1 MTTKFT
7 RFPYLTL
14 SYQIDL
20 DPISALID
28 LDSVCSSASA
38 FERRASTCANIASAC
53 HEEKRKRHCGQ
64 DSSDPRTTDN
74 HVCKCMQAMHGR
86 QQPTSFA
93 SASPPLQF
101 DRVSYKTA
109 VYICSV

>member
-74 HVCKCMQAMHGR
+74 HVCKCMQAMHGQVRHGHEEASTANFLCQR
-86 QQPTSFA
+86 Q
-93 SASPPLQF
+93 SPI
-101 DRVSYKTA
+101 A
-109 VYICSV
+109 I